1 MEKELFGAGAGR
13 RRFKLDVKDRGYH
26 HHGLGILSYIYPTYI
41 LTGFMFDLGLL
52 GVEKTFLN
60 KNHHYLSRRS
70 RLRASCRIEK
80 DYNKNH
86 SAKRIVVEHVM
97 PSAE

>member
-26 HHGLGILSYIYPTYI
+26 HGLGILSSKYLTYV
-41 LTGFMFDLGLL
+41 LTGFMFDLGFL

-60 KNHHYLSRRS
+60 KNHHYLSRR
-70 RLRASCRIEK
+70 K
-80 DYNKNH
+80 K
-86 SAKRIVVEHVM
+86 V
-97 PSAE
+97 PS

>member
-1 MEKELFGAGAGR
+1 MGLAGR
-13 RRFKLDVKDRGYH
+13 RSFKLDVKDRVIYY
-26 HHGLGILSYIYPTYI
+26 HGLGILSSIYLTHTYI
-41 LTGFMFDLGLL
+41 LTGFMFDLGFL

-60 KNHHYLSRRS
+60 KNHHYVSRRT

>member
-13 RRFKLDVKDRGYH
+13 RRFELDVKDRGYH

-41 LTGFMFDLGLL
+41 LTGFMFDLGFL

>member
-1 MEKELFGAGAGR
+1 
-13 RRFKLDVKDRGYH
+13 
-26 HHGLGILSYIYPTYI
+26 
-41 LTGFMFDLGLL
+41 LTGFMIDLGFL

>member
-1 MEKELFGAGAGR
+1 
-13 RRFKLDVKDRGYH
+13 
-26 HHGLGILSYIYPTYI
+26 
-41 LTGFMFDLGLL
+41 MFDLGFL
-52 GVEKTFLN
+52 GVDKTFLN
-60 KNHHYLSRRS
+60 KNHHYVSRRT

>member
-1 MEKELFGAGAGR
+1 M
-13 RRFKLDVKDRGYH
+13 V
-26 HHGLGILSYIYPTYI
+26 LGILSSMYLTYV
-41 LTGFMFDLGLL
+41 LTGFMFDLGFL

-60 KNHHYLSRRS
+60 KNHHYVSRRS
-70 RLRASCRIEK
+70 WLRASCRIEK

>member
-60 KNHHYLSRRS
+60 KNHHYLSRRKKV
-70 RLRASCRIEK
+70 AS
-80 DYNKNH
+80 
-86 SAKRIVVEHVM
+86 
-97 PSAE
+97 

>member
-26 HHGLGILSYIYPTYI
+26 HGLGILSYIYPTYI
-41 LTGFMFDLGLL
+41 LTGFMFDLGFL

>member
-13 RRFKLDVKDRGYH
+13 RRFILDVKDRGYH
-26 HHGLGILSYIYPTYI
+26 GLGILSSIYFIYI
-41 LTGFMFDLGLL
+41 LTGFMFDLGFL

-60 KNHHYLSRRS
+60 KNHHYVSRRT